1 MGYYIDDPNG
11 GPAIYVEGNN
21 PAMGAGSQGQHTR
34 GGVGNFAQI
43 LDPRKSALPYVLPY
57 AMWAGAAGG
66 GAGLTQAVQEAGKTA
81 AAGATPGAVAGGAT
95 AGGVGAGTA
104 GAGAAATGGGLASLP
119 KILDYAGKGLGAI
132 AASQTHNRDVDNFNT
147 QNQDQDALA
156 RAVLGS
162 NNIERDLAQRMY
174 LNQDYQRQA
183 HNSVYGGLLQG
194 AQDVS
199 FDNLPEGIHPAT
211 ITGGARP
218 SAFTGRQ
225 EIGSAL
231 QKNALPTLQNP
242 PGLDSL
248 PKIPDVPGVT
258 PLQGASGT
266 EQGLGYLSAGLPILE
281 QLFGSKSQS
290 ASPNSLELN
299 VGSQLLPNLLN
310 MQTQQ
315 PIPQYP
321 YQNTGTGNATFN
333 PRR

>member
-21 PAMGAGSQGQHTR
+21 PAMGSGSTGQHTR

-57 AMWAGAAGG
+57 AMWAGGAGA
-66 GAGLTQAVQEAGKTA
+66 GAGLAESVKGAGETA
-81 AAGATPGAVAGGAT
+81 AAGATPAAVAGGAS

-156 RAVLGS
+156 RALLGS

-174 LNQDYQRQA
+174 LDQNYQRQSKNA
-183 HNSVYGGLLQG
+183 VYGGLLQG
-194 AQDVS
+194 AEDVN
-199 FDNLPEGIHPAT
+199 FTGLPEGVT
-211 ITGGARP
+211 MGQSSGGARP

-225 EIGSAL
+225 EIGSNL

-281 QLFGSKSQS
+281 ALFGPKSQQ
-290 ASPNSLELN
+290 AAPATGG
-299 VGSQLLPNLLN
+299 GSFLPNLMNGVSFLP
-310 MQTQQ
+310 T
-315 PIPQYP
+315 
-321 YQNTGTGNATFN
+321 
-333 PRR
+333 RR